1 MRGKLRLPAKGES
14 LKRFLQQED
23 GNIIVLGLNFLVLM
37 LMMGGMAVD
46 LMRYE
51 VRRTELQQ
59 TTDRAALAAAALNQ
73 DLDAEAVVRDY
84 FTKAGLIDKL
94 VDVDVIEGFNSKSV
108 EVDARSDLQPFFMH
122 MMGVTDL
129 QAPANSMAIERIS
142 DVEVSLVLDISGSMN
157 SYSRIT
163 NLKKAAKEFIDAMYP
178 TNTSGAAAAGHTTIT
193 IVPYSGQVNL
203 GTTLMSQFNVTRNH
217 TYSSCV
223 DLPSSAFNSTTQST
237 TTSIPHA
244 GSFDPFTNSRTP
256 STIFCPPQTGNTITP
271 VNDDKTYLKNRID
284 ALVADGNTSIDI
296 GVKWGALFLDPGSNG
311 IVQNLVSAGAVKS
324 DYNNRPLDAT
334 TTDVLKIM
342 VVMSDGENTTQYT
355 LLDPYRT
362 GTSNIYRQTSSGKLA
377 VYFDRSGTTSDYY
390 MPDNSSSTRWQT
402 KPFNSSTG
410 WTQLTWPEV
419 WNTASINYVAASL
432 YAPASPLGYSSSKWQ
447 GIFRSTT
454 ADTTKNTRLQSIC
467 TAAKNKGFT
476 IFTIGFEAPT
486 NGKAQ
491 LLACASSAGHYYDVT
506 GIQISQAFLSIA
518 SQISHLRL
526 TQ

>member
-1 MRGKLRLPAKGES
+1 MIMLALV
-14 LKRFLQQED
+14 FLT
-23 GNIIVLGLNFLVLM
+23 LM
-37 LMMGGMAVD
+37 VMMGGMAVD

-59 TTDRAALAAAALNQ
+59 TTDRAALAAAALSQ
-73 DLDAEAVVRDY
+73 DLDPEEVVRDY
-84 FTKAGLIDKL
+84 FTKADLIDKL
-94 VDVDVIEGFNSKSV
+94 RSINVIEGFNSKSV
-108 EVDARSDLQPFFMH
+108 QIEARSDLEPFFMH
-122 MMGVTDL
+122 MMGIEEL
-129 QAPANSMAIERIS
+129 QAPANSTAVERIS

-178 TNTSGAAAAGHTTIT
+178 TNTTGAAASGHTTIT

-203 GTTLMSQFNVTRNH
+203 GTTLMSKFNVTRLHN
-217 TYSSCV
+217 YSSCV
-223 DLPSSAFNSTTQST
+223 DLPSSVFSSTLLST
-237 TTSIPHA
+237 TTSFPHA
-244 GSFDPFTNSRTP
+244 GSFDPFTNNKAP
-256 STIFCPPQTGNTITP
+256 DTIFCPPESGNTVTP
-271 VNDDKTYLKNRID
+271 VSDDKTVLKNRID

-296 GVKWGALFLDPGSNG
+296 GVKWGALFLDPESNG
-311 IVQNLVSAGAVKS
+311 LVQSLVASNVIKS
-324 DYNNRPLDAT
+324 DYANRPLDAST
-334 TTDVLKIM
+334 ADVLKIM

-355 LLDPYRT
+355 LLDPYR
-362 GTSNIYRQTSSGKLA
+362 GGFEIKNGNVVPILSNIYREKSSGKLA
-377 VYFDRSGTTSDYY
+377 AYFDRSNTSSDYY
-390 MPDNSSSTRWQT
+390 MPDNSSDSRWKSYPFGTSDTT
-402 KPFNSSTG
+402 K

-419 WNTASINYVAASL
+419 WSYASINYVASKL
-432 YAPASPLGYSSSKWQ
+432 FQPASPLGYSSSTWQ
-447 GIFRSTT
+447 SKFRSTT
-454 ADTTKNTRLQSIC
+454 ADTTKNSRLQSIC

-486 NGKAQ
+486 NGKTQ